1 MQLDLLSSTKQ
12 STQATQRAVAPFKS
26 QLLKWVG
33 NKQRFAHEIVGF
45 FPSSIRTY
53 YEPFIGSGAILGTL
67 APSRGVAGDALK
79 PLIEIWETLAVDKEK
94 VVDWYSR
101 HWMRAQEIGKKGA
114 FEEARQSYNRAPNG
128 ADLLFISRTCYGG
141 VLRFR
146 ANDGGISTPCGAH
159 EPISPESFEAR
170 ATNWANRIR
179 GTTFIHSDFEA
190 VIDEAGKG
198 DVVYCDPPYSDSQ
211 SILYGAQR
219 FSLARLLNCIDRAKS
234 RGATVVLSID
244 GSKRSGKHHV
254 PLDIPEGLFEREVYL
269 DCGRSMLK
277 RFQMKG
283 ETLEQE
289 LVTDRLLITK

>member
-1 MQLDLLSSTKQ
+1 MSASKQ
-12 STQATQRAVAPFKS
+12 NALSTQRTVAPFKS

-33 NKQRFAHEIVGF
+33 NKQRFAHEIVSF
-45 FPSSIRTY
+45 FPVKIRTY

-67 APSRGVAGDALK
+67 APARGVAGDALK
-79 PLIEIWETLAVDKEK
+79 PLIEIWQTLTNDRQL
-94 VVDWYSR
+94 VVDWYTR
-101 HWMRAQEIGKKGA
+101 HWNRAQEIGKKEA
-114 FEEARQSYNRAPNG
+114 FEEARQSYNRSPNG

-159 EPISPESFEAR
+159 EPISPDSFEAR
-170 ATNWANRIR
+170 ALNWADRVR

-190 VIDEAGKG
+190 LIEEAGAG

-219 FSLARLLNCIDRAKS
+219 FSLPRLLNAIDRAKT

-289 LVTDRLLITK
+289 MVTDRLLITK